1 MWHPQILADL
11 ARERQAE
18 LIAESRREAL
28 VREVIS
34 QPAARLPHSSS
45 VRRAAVAVGSL
56 LVTIVLFVRLPGH
69 GA

>member
-1 MWHPQILADL
+1 MLHPQILADL
-11 ARERQAE
+11 AREHQAE

-28 VREVIS
+28 VRQAMA
-34 QPAARLPHSSS
+34 QPGARLSPSSS

-56 LVTIVLFVRLPGH
+56 LVTVVLFVRLPGF